1 MIGLVVKMVVG
12 LLLFAA
18 SLVGGLAVTG
28 RLNPEG
34 VANVPLLSALMPLPP
49 AAAGDGAA
57 ASDGTD
63 SGAAPADTNVTGG
76 SETPADAAHAGAPQ
90 DPSAPRRQKTGR
102 SLSPGEDPAAA
113 KAEGEGAPA
122 GGERP
127 AGGETAAGSRPER
140 SPPRADSPEADFR
153 RLEDALTGAAQ
164 AQYRPGEYFRFQ
176 GMPAGLTAEQL
187 NEAWQRVET
196 LMAEIERRKT
206 VLDLREQ
213 ELQELADD
221 IGRRQGDLGA
231 LRVEVEQMQRQLD
244 ARIQKF
250 QEQVKLVR
258 HDEVAALKRNA
269 QTLASF
275 EPEKAAELIQ
285 EQWKTDQG
293 QTQVLK
299 LLEFMDKD
307 AVTEVLK
314 VLPTPMTQDLLQ
326 KRLRVSK
333 EPAAPGRGG

>member
-12 LLLFAA
+12 LLLFAV
-18 SLVGGLAVTG
+18 SLAGGLAVTG

-34 VANVPLLSALMPLPP
+34 VANIPLLSALMPLPP

-57 ASDGTD
+57 
-63 SGAAPADTNVTGG
+63 
-76 SETPADAAHAGAPQ
+76 PADANATGGAQAAAEAADAGGPQ

-102 SLSPGEDPAAA
+102 SLSPGEDPAPA
-113 KAEGEGAPA
+113 KADGEGESVR
-122 GGERP
+122 GER
-127 AGGETAAGSRPER
+127 ATGAEAAAGSRPDR
-140 SPPRADSPEADFR
+140 SPPRANSPEADFR

-164 AQYRPGEYFRFQ
+164 AQYRPGDYFRFQ

-196 LMAEIERRKT
+196 LVAEIERRKT

-213 ELQELADD
+213 ELHELADD

-333 EPAAPGRGG
+333 EPAAPGRGC